1 VQTPTKYEL
10 AINLKT
16 AKALGLEV
24 PPTLL
29 ARADEVT
36 ECRCFFDPL
45 ACSRASLRITRSP
58 PSPAAARA
66 RDERP
71 RRRLVL
77 KAYLAQA
84 AGLTEKQLQDPP
96 FRHNIK
102 NLLDQA
108 IKWGLRLS
116 TNSKASI
123 TLLTE
128 AHTKHWPRYPMKKSN
143 TVILIYQC
151 ETDAD
156 KLLEAIYA
164 ALGRSRP
171 F

>member
-1 VQTPTKYEL
+1 MSQAVL
-10 AINLKT
+10 VDDLLN
-16 AKALGLEV
+16 
-24 PPTLL
+24 L
-29 ARADEVT
+29 AREYRQAYYD
-36 ECRCFFDPL
+36 
-45 ACSRASLRITRSP
+45 LRQVAPISW
-58 PSPAAARA
+58 
-66 RDERP
+66 P
-71 RRRLVL
+71 RYFLFCHSIELVL

-108 IKWGLRLS
+108 MKCGLRLS
-116 TNSKASI
+116 TNTKASI

-151 ETDAD
+151 EADAD
-156 KLLEAIYA
+156 KLFEAIYA
-164 ALGRSRP
+164 ALGRPRP